1 MRTNTKIN
9 KHHLNAL
16 RREAYLADFGGLMIF
31 FGVLLIL
38 FVAGCHK
45 DQDPTSPY
53 DRFLCIEIEG
63 EASLYCCPEGS
74 KDDAECW
81 LEDREPVVE

>member
-1 MRTNTKIN
+1 MRCFFAMF
-9 KHHLNAL
+9 AL
-16 RREAYLADFGGLMIF
+16 TILA
-31 FGVLLIL
+31 
-38 FVAGCHK
+38 CHP

-63 EASLYCCPEGS
+63 ESSLYCCPEGS

-81 LEDREPVVE
+81 LEDREPVSE

>member
-1 MRTNTKIN
+1 MRF
-9 KHHLNAL
+9 L
-16 RREAYLADFGGLMIF
+16 IF
-31 FGVLLIL
+31 AVI
-38 FVAGCHK
+38 VISACQK

-81 LEDREPVVE
+81 LEDREPVSE